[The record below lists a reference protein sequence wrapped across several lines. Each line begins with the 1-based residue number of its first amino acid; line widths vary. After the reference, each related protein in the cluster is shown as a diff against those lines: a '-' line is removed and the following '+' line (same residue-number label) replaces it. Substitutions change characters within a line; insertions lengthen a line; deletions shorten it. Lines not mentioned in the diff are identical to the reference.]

1 MTDANGPVFSQLN
14 LVVSDME
21 ATTAFW
27 RRLGLSPMV
36 TPDLAHAAA
45 DLPGGLHI
53 EWDSAEFA
61 AQWDSGSR
69 GASGGSTVFGFAVSN
84 RQVVDDLYA
93 DLTAAGYRGRQVPY
107 DAFWGSRYAIVEDPD
122 GHPVGLMSPMEDE
135 YRSRPPQQAP
145 AS

>member
-1 MTDANGPVFSQLN
+1 MTDVSGPAFSQLN

-21 ATTAFW
+21 AATAFW
-27 RRLGLSPMV
+27 RRLGLSPEV
-36 TPDLAHAAA
+36 TPGGAHAAA

-53 EWDSAEFA
+53 EWDTAEFA
-61 AQWDSGSR
+61 AQWDSGSH
-69 GASGGSTVFGFAVSN
+69 GPLSGSTVFGFAVAT
-84 RQVVDDLYA
+84 RQAVDDIYA

-122 GHPVGLMSPMEDE
+122 GNPVGLMSPMEDE
-135 YRSRPPQQAP
+135 YRSRPQQAP

>member
-1 MTDANGPVFSQLN
+1 MTDVSGPAFSQLN

-21 ATTAFW
+21 AATAFW
-27 RRLGLSPMV
+27 RRLGLSPEV
-36 TPDLAHAAA
+36 TPGGAHAAA

-53 EWDSAEFA
+53 EWDTAEFA
-61 AQWDSGSR
+61 AQWDSGSH
-69 GASGGSTVFGFAVSN
+69 GPLSGSTVFGFAVAT
-84 RQVVDDLYA
+84 RQAVDNIYA

-122 GHPVGLMSPMEDE
+122 GNPVGLMSPMEDE
-135 YRSRPPQQAP
+135 YRSRPQQAP

>member
-1 MTDANGPVFSQLN
+1 MTNANGLAFSQLN

-21 ATTAFW
+21 AAMAFW
-27 RRLGLSPMV
+27 RKLGLAAEV
-36 TPDLAHAAA
+36 TPGGAHATAA
-45 DLPGGLHI
+45 LPGGLHL
-53 EWDSAEFA
+53 EWDTAEFA

-69 GASGGSTVFGFAVSN
+69 GVSGDSTVFGFAVGT
-84 RQVVDDLYA
+84 RQAVDDTYA
-93 DLTAAGYRGRQVPY
+93 ELTAAGYRGRQVPY

>member
-1 MTDANGPVFSQLN
+1 MSDANGLVFSQLN

-21 ATTAFW
+21 ATMAFW
-27 RRLGLSPMV
+27 RKLGLSPEV
-36 TPDLAHAAA
+36 TSGGAHATA

-53 EWDSAEFA
+53 EWDTAEFA

-69 GASGGSTVFGFAVSN
+69 GALGDSTVFGFAVAT
-84 RQVVDDLYA
+84 RQAVDAIYA
-93 DLTAAGYRGRQVPY
+93 DLTATGYRGHQVPY

-122 GHPVGLMSPMEDE
+122 GHPVGLMSPMEDD

>member
-1 MTDANGPVFSQLN
+1 MTDSDGPVFSQLN
-14 LVVSDME
+14 LVVNDMK

-27 RRLGLSPMV
+27 RRLGLSPEV
-36 TPDLAHAAA
+36 TPDGAHATA

-53 EWDSAEFA
+53 EWDTPEFA

-69 GASGGSTVFGFAVSN
+69 GPLGGGTVFGFAVAT
-84 RQVVDDLYA
+84 RQAVDDMYA
-93 DLTAAGYRGRQVPY
+93 DLTGAGYRGRQVPY

-122 GHPVGLMSPMEDE
+122 GNPVGLMSPMEDE
-135 YRSRPPQQAP
+135 FRSRPPQQAP